1 MKIAVMGS
9 GGVGGYFG
17 AKLAHS
23 GAEVHFIA
31 RGAHLA
37 AMGEHGLRIESPT
50 GDLTIQPVNA
60 TDNPAEIG
68 PADIVLF
75 AVKLYDTEVAAEAC
89 RPLLGPETAV
99 VTFQNG
105 IDGLGVLRRVLGDA
119 HVAGGVTYIAAGI
132 AAPGVIRQT
141 GAMARLIFGELDG
154 TPSSRLQVLLD
165 QCKSA
170 GIEAASR
177 DPAGDLGEVRDAL
190 HHERSD
196 DTGPPADRANPPG
209 SADTRPGGGLPEGN
223 GGRGESPWCRTAV
236 RHHRAHHGFLRPG
249 ALRGEVIDVAGSG
262 RRPAS
267 GGVLAERRGGAPW
280 RGAGYRDA
288 GPSND
293 RCHTGH
299 VCGWATNARGNARK
313 ISALFI
319 GPIGEFDAASAL
331 VFQTKGLSSA

>member
-1 MKIAVMGS
+1 VDFSALYRRNDMKIAVMGS

-31 RGAHLA
+31 RVAHLA
-37 AMGEHGLRIESPT
+37 AMREHGLRIESPT

-165 QCKSA
+165 QCTSA
-170 GIEAASR
+170 GIEATLHPAILQAIWEKFVMLCTMSGLTTLARQPIGPIRRVPQTRALAEASLR
-177 DPAGDLGEVRDAL
+177 ETVAVARAHGVELPSDIIERTMAFFDQVPYEVKSSMLQDLEGGRHLEVSWLSGAVARLGAERGIATPVHQTIAATLAMYADGPPTPEAT
-190 HHERSD
+190 HERSQ
-196 DTGPPADRANPPG
+196 PY
-209 SADTRPGGGLPEGN
+209 L
-223 GGRGESPWCRTAV
+223 
-236 RHHRAHHGFLRPG
+236 
-249 ALRGEVIDVAGSG
+249 
-262 RRPAS
+262 
-267 GGVLAERRGGAPW
+267 
-280 RGAGYRDA
+280 
-288 GPSND
+288 
-293 RCHTGH
+293 
-299 VCGWATNARGNARK
+299 
-313 ISALFI
+313 
-319 GPIGEFDAASAL
+319 
-331 VFQTKGLSSA
+331 

>member
-1 MKIAVMGS
+1 VDFSALYRRNDMKIAVMGS

-165 QCKSA
+165 QCTSA
-170 GIEAASR
+170 GIEATLH
-177 DPAGDLGEVRDAL
+177 PAILQAL
-190 HHERSD
+190 WEKFVMLCTMS
-196 DTGPPADRANPPG
+196 
-209 SADTRPGGGLPEGN
+209 GL
-223 GGRGESPWCRTAV
+223 TT
-236 RHHRAHHGFLRPG
+236 
-249 ALRGEVIDVAGSG
+249 
-262 RRPAS
+262 
-267 GGVLAERRGGAPW
+267 LARQP
-280 RGAGYRDA
+280 
-288 GPSND
+288 
-293 RCHTGH
+293 
-299 VCGWATNARGNARK
+299 
-313 ISALFI
+313 I
-319 GPIGEFDAASAL
+319 GPIRRVPQTRALAEASLRETVA
-331 VFQTKGLSSA
+331 VARAHGVELSSDIIERTMAFFDQVPDEVKSSMLQDLEGGRRLEVFWLSGAVARLGAERGIATPVHQTIAAALALYADGPPTPEATQERSQPYL

>member
-31 RGAHLA
+31 RGPHLVA
-37 AMGEHGLRIESPT
+37 IREHGLRIESST

-60 TDNPAEIG
+60 TDNPVEIG

-141 GAMARLIFGELDG
+141 GTMAQLIVGELDG
-154 TPSSRLQVLLD
+154 TPSSRLQALLD

-170 GIEAASR
+170 SIETTLHPAILQAIWEKFVMLCTMSGLTTLARQPIGPIRRVPQTRALAEASLRETVAVARAYGVELPSDILERTMAFFDQVPYEVKSSMLQDLEGGRRLEVSWLSGAVTRLGTEQGIATPVHQTIAAI
-177 DPAGDLGEVRDAL
+177 LAL
-190 HHERSD
+190 YAD
-196 DTGPPADRANPPG
+196 GPPAPEATHEG
-209 SADTRPGGGLPEGN
+209 S
-223 GGRGESPWCRTAV
+223 
-236 RHHRAHHGFLRPG
+236 
-249 ALRGEVIDVAGSG
+249 
-262 RRPAS
+262 
-267 GGVLAERRGGAPW
+267 
-280 RGAGYRDA
+280 
-288 GPSND
+288 
-293 RCHTGH
+293 
-299 VCGWATNARGNARK
+299 
-313 ISALFI
+313 
-319 GPIGEFDAASAL
+319 
-331 VFQTKGLSSA
+331 

>member
-1 MKIAVMGS
+1 VDFSALYRRNDMKIAVMGS

-37 AMGEHGLRIESPT
+37 AMREHGLRIESPT

-154 TPSSRLQVLLD
+154 SPSSRLQVLLD
-165 QCKSA
+165 ECKSA
-170 GIEAASR
+170 GIEATLH
-177 DPAGDLGEVRDAL
+177 PAVLQAIWEKFVML
-190 HHERSD
+190 CTMS
-196 DTGPPADRANPPG
+196 
-209 SADTRPGGGLPEGN
+209 GL
-223 GGRGESPWCRTAV
+223 TT
-236 RHHRAHHGFLRPG
+236 
-249 ALRGEVIDVAGSG
+249 
-262 RRPAS
+262 
-267 GGVLAERRGGAPW
+267 LARQP
-280 RGAGYRDA
+280 
-288 GPSND
+288 
-293 RCHTGH
+293 
-299 VCGWATNARGNARK
+299 
-313 ISALFI
+313 I
-319 GPIGEFDAASAL
+319 GPIRRVPQTRALAEASLWETVAVARAQGVELPSDIIERTMAFFDQVPYEVKSSMLQDLEGGRRLEVSWLSGAVARLGAERGIATPVHQMIAATLAL
-331 VFQTKGLSSA
+331 YADGPPTPEATHEGS

>member
-170 GIEAASR
+170 GIEATLH
-177 DPAGDLGEVRDAL
+177 PAILQAIWEKFVML
-190 HHERSD
+190 CTMS
-196 DTGPPADRANPPG
+196 
-209 SADTRPGGGLPEGN
+209 GL
-223 GGRGESPWCRTAV
+223 TT
-236 RHHRAHHGFLRPG
+236 
-249 ALRGEVIDVAGSG
+249 
-262 RRPAS
+262 
-267 GGVLAERRGGAPW
+267 LARQP
-280 RGAGYRDA
+280 
-288 GPSND
+288 
-293 RCHTGH
+293 
-299 VCGWATNARGNARK
+299 
-313 ISALFI
+313 I
-319 GPIGEFDAASAL
+319 GPIRRVPQTRALAEASVRETVAVARAHGVELPSDILERTMAFFDQVPYEVKSSMLQDLEGGRRLEVSWLSGAVARLGAERGIATPVHQTIAAAL
-331 VFQTKGLSSA
+331 ALYADGPPTPEATQERSQPYL

>member
-17 AKLAHS
+17 AQLAHA

-37 AMGEHGLRIESPT
+37 ALREHGLRIESPT
-50 GDLTIQPVNA
+50 ADLAIQPVKA

-99 VTFQNG
+99 VTLQNG

-119 HVAGGVTYIAAGI
+119 HVAGGVTYIAARI

-154 TPSSRLQVLLD
+154 TPSSRLQALLD
-165 QCKSA
+165 NCNSA
-170 GIEAASR
+170 GIEATLH
-177 DPAGDLGEVRDAL
+177 PAILQAIWEKFVML
-190 HHERSD
+190 CTMS
-196 DTGPPADRANPPG
+196 
-209 SADTRPGGGLPEGN
+209 GL
-223 GGRGESPWCRTAV
+223 TT
-236 RHHRAHHGFLRPG
+236 
-249 ALRGEVIDVAGSG
+249 
-262 RRPAS
+262 
-267 GGVLAERRGGAPW
+267 LARQP
-280 RGAGYRDA
+280 
-288 GPSND
+288 
-293 RCHTGH
+293 
-299 VCGWATNARGNARK
+299 
-313 ISALFI
+313 I
-319 GPIGEFDAASAL
+319 GPIRRVPQTRALAEASLRETVAVARAHGVELPSDILERTMAFFDQVPDEVKSSMLQDLEGGRRLEVAWLSGAVARLGAERGIATPVHQTIAATLAIYADGPPTPEAMQERAQPSL
-331 VFQTKGLSSA
+331 

>member
-37 AMGEHGLRIESPT
+37 AMREHGLRIESPT

-165 QCKSA
+165 QCTSA
-170 GIEAASR
+170 GIEATLH
-177 DPAGDLGEVRDAL
+177 PAILQAIWEKFVML
-190 HHERSD
+190 CTMS
-196 DTGPPADRANPPG
+196 
-209 SADTRPGGGLPEGN
+209 GL
-223 GGRGESPWCRTAV
+223 TT
-236 RHHRAHHGFLRPG
+236 
-249 ALRGEVIDVAGSG
+249 
-262 RRPAS
+262 
-267 GGVLAERRGGAPW
+267 LARQP
-280 RGAGYRDA
+280 
-288 GPSND
+288 
-293 RCHTGH
+293 
-299 VCGWATNARGNARK
+299 
-313 ISALFI
+313 I
-319 GPIGEFDAASAL
+319 GPIRRGPQTRALAEASLRETVAVARAHGVELPSDILERTMAFFDQVPYEVKSSMLQDLEGGRRLEVFWLSGAVARLGAERGIATPVHQTIAAAL
-331 VFQTKGLSSA
+331 ALYADGPPTPEATQERSQPYL

>member
-31 RGAHLA
+31 RGPHLA
-37 AMGEHGLRIESPT
+37 AMREHGLRIESST

-165 QCKSA
+165 QCTSA
-170 GIEAASR
+170 GIEATLH
-177 DPAGDLGEVRDAL
+177 PAILQAL
-190 HHERSD
+190 WEKFVMLCTMS
-196 DTGPPADRANPPG
+196 
-209 SADTRPGGGLPEGN
+209 GL
-223 GGRGESPWCRTAV
+223 TT
-236 RHHRAHHGFLRPG
+236 
-249 ALRGEVIDVAGSG
+249 
-262 RRPAS
+262 
-267 GGVLAERRGGAPW
+267 LARQP
-280 RGAGYRDA
+280 
-288 GPSND
+288 
-293 RCHTGH
+293 
-299 VCGWATNARGNARK
+299 
-313 ISALFI
+313 I
-319 GPIGEFDAASAL
+319 GPIRRVPQTRALAEASLRETVAVARAHGVELPSDILERTMAFFDQVPDEVKSSMLQDLEGGRRLEVSWLSGAVARLGAERGIATPVHQMIAATLAL
-331 VFQTKGLSSA
+331 YADGPPTPEATQERSQPYL